1 MDIKPYHLHFQ
12 KQFLNGRQLTIDP
25 DIGGNMKKI
34 NYVLIALLVV
44 PFVGSASE
52 DADSVSGKELSAY
65 CIGCH
70 GEFGIASISSNPNL
84 AGQNKEYLEYAL
96 KAYRSGGL
104 AVVMRPNA
112 KGLSDQDIR
121 DLASYY
127 SNLSSK

>member
-1 MDIKPYHLHFQ
+1 
-12 KQFLNGRQLTIDP
+12 
-25 DIGGNMKKI
+25 MKSF
-34 NYVLIALLVV
+34 NYVLIALLMM
-44 PFVGSASE
+44 PFAGAAKENSDPAR
-52 DADSVSGKELSAY
+52 GKELSAY

-70 GEFGIASISSNPNL
+70 GEFGLASISSNPNL

-96 KAYRSGGL
+96 KTYRSGDRRGGL

-112 KGLSDQDIR
+112 RGLSDQDIR

>member
-1 MDIKPYHLHFQ
+1 
-12 KQFLNGRQLTIDP
+12 
-25 DIGGNMKKI
+25 MKKI

-96 KAYRSGGL
+96 KAYRSGDRRGGL

-121 DLASYY
+121 DLASFY